1 MPKITPISAQ
11 KLIKILKKLDFEEVR
26 IRGSHHFFIHPTSK
40 KSTTIPV
47 HRSEVLGIGILKQIL
62 RDIDLP
68 LDQYEKLRLKK

>member
-1 MPKITPISAQ
+1 MPKLTPITAQ

-26 IRGSHHFFIHPTSK
+26 IKGSHHFFLHSISK

-47 HRSEVLGIGILKQIL
+47 HRNEVLGIGILRQIL

-68 LDQYEKLRLKK
+68 LDRYEKLRLGK